1 MNGLPSLS
9 GADRRQRE
17 RGRPPRP
24 KLLTQLTQRIDAFIA
39 KHVSSRGHYLVIV
52 TLGILSCIGVWW
64 SLSQRISLVDA
75 LTTDTLHFHKLGEE
89 VDRLRALKT
98 ESDLAILRSQL
109 AQAYESVLPGY
120 TALAELLNTQST
132 AASNA
137 GLQMSYRFLPEYPVG
152 TLDHVL
158 AAPLVV
164 SVSAPGKDNHNGYA
178 QLLAFAQHWHA
189 QPWRQSLLTME
200 IIGEGKGASKLRIET
215 ELWFRTDEVE
225 DHNRA
230 NDLAVSSSAGVG
242 L

>member
-17 RGRPPRP
+17 RSRPPRP
-24 KLLTQLTQRIDAFIA
+24 TLLTQLTQRIDAFIA

-52 TLGILSCIGVWW
+52 MVGILSCIGVWW

-75 LTTDTLHFHKLGEE
+75 LTTDTLHFLKLSEE
-89 VDRLRALKT
+89 VDRLRALET
-98 ESDLAILRSQL
+98 ESDLAILRTKL
-109 AQAYESVLPGY
+109 AKSYESVLPGY

-132 AASNA
+132 AATLA
-137 GLQMSYRFLPEYPVG
+137 GLKMSYRFLPEYPVD

-164 SVSAPGKDNHNGYA
+164 SVSVPGKDNHNGFA

-189 QPWRQSLLTME
+189 QPWRQSLVAIE
-200 IIGEGKGASKLRIET
+200 FIGEGKGASKLRIET
-215 ELWFRTDEVE
+215 ELWFQANQVDGHGRD
-225 DHNRA
+225 
-230 NDLAVSSSAGVG
+230 NDLALSSSAEVG